1 MTFVMLSTRGLEVVN
16 IYHSRFVSSVTDR
29 VNASYPLDG
38 SVVISGKFVEALAT
52 YRNFSNLPE

>member
-1 MTFVMLSTRGLEVVN
+1 MLSTRGLEVVN
-16 IYHSRFVSSVTDR
+16 IYHSRFVSSVMDR